1 MKASM
6 RKMKMPECRVG
17 VGYEGSKMKEMAF
30 LMMIAVGL
38 VLPSWAA
45 APDAKPVSVAELG
58 QFLTTMHGQSDGN
71 IAKGLESM
79 ALTERVSE
87 AQLVQW
93 QAALPGRH
101 SREELTIL
109 ADGSVFLDPPATD
122 VLADAPPDQKAQGA
136 ILSSAVGYVAQ
147 TLTKLPDFS
156 ATRTTVHFED
166 TPAHTVQV
174 FSPGSMT
181 NWSERDIAYVP
192 LHQSR
197 QSSVQFRYLNGVE
210 MRGSAKMDRAA
221 VSQPESVLAT
231 SGEFGP
237 TLSVVLED
245 AMHGT
250 VDWAYWQQSSIG
262 KLAVFHY
269 SVTEGHSSYAI
280 MLEHG
285 VLREQ
290 LFPAYHGEIAIDPAT
305 GAILRISVVA
315 SFLHSQ
321 DIVQS
326 AIAVDYGSVALGGKD
341 RICPLK
347 GIALLRTL
355 VETTSGAAQ
364 QAQVNDTTFT
374 GYHALGGDNTGVPA
388 QP

>member
-1 MKASM
+1 M
-6 RKMKMPECRVG
+6 RKMKKPEWRVG
-17 VGYEGSKMKEMAF
+17 VGYEGSKMKEMVF

-38 VLPSWAA
+38 VFPSWAA
-45 APDAKPVSVAELG
+45 EPNAKQVSVAELG
-58 QFLTTMHGQSDGN
+58 QFLTTTYRQSDGN
-71 IAKGLESM
+71 ITKELVSM
-79 ALTERVSE
+79 ALTERVSD

-93 QAALPGRH
+93 QSAVPGRH
-101 SREELTIL
+101 SREELAIL
-109 ADGSVFLDPPATD
+109 ADSSAFLDPPATD
-122 VLADAPPDQKAQGA
+122 VLADPPPDQQAQGA
-136 ILSSAVGYVAQ
+136 ILSSAIGYVAQ

-174 FSPGSMT
+174 FTPGSMT
-181 NWSERDIAYVP
+181 NWSEHDIAYVP

-210 MRGSAKMDRAA
+210 MRGSAKMDRSV

-250 VDWAYWQQSSIG
+250 IEWAYWQQSPIG

-269 SVTEGHSSYAI
+269 SVTEGHSSYALE
-280 MLEHG
+280 LEHG
-285 VLREQ
+285 VLREK

-305 GAILRISVVA
+305 GAILHISVVA

-326 AIAVDYGSVALGGKD
+326 AIAVNYGSVALGGKD

-347 GIALLRTL
+347 GVALLRTL
-355 VETTSGAAQ
+355 VQTSSGSVQ
-364 QAQVNDTTFT
+364 QSQVNETTFT
-374 GYHALGGDNTGVPA
+374 GYHALGGDATTLPA
-388 QP
+388 QH